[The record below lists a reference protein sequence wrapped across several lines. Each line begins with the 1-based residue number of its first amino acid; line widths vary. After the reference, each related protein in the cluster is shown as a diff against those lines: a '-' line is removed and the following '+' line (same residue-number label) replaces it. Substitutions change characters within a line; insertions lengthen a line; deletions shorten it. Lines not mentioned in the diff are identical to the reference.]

1 MKFCDVPVTF
11 SYLYLQN
18 IELIPSVSV
27 FSVKEKFVV
36 LNKRMKSF
44 VKVIWNKWLQFKPLF
59 NQLTNVVS

>member
-44 VKVIWNKWLQFKPLF
+44 VKVI
-59 NQLTNVVS
+59 